1 MGLMQLM
8 VQLGLNATGYETGLK
23 RAHSQAQ
30 SFGNQLSH
38 ELGGKIASAFSVVAI
53 VGGIEEGIRRTIEWA
68 DKMGNLAVRTG
79 IPVEELQVLEIM
91 ASRADVSIDSLVKG
105 YEKLG
110 ITMAKARAGG
120 QESDAYK
127 TLTRLGVSAKQIASG
142 DAQAISG
149 AFANVSEHVRAS
161 ANSAQL
167 LKDLTEGVGKNE
179 LIPAM
184 KEGLGDPD
192 QRAWA
197 ETLAIGANKMA
208 AMKEV
213 ADEFKDVWNTIAA
226 TGKWFVGLLSQ
237 GFIGA
242 LNSFKDF
249 SAGVGGFF
257 DALVHGKNPLTGFG
271 DYSDASRE
279 KHIARTKEMQDQLRG
294 QGGMITEQEEDA
306 TKKTALEHLAA
317 KRKRDAE
324 EILRIHERIQA
335 VAERTAQRS
344 MTDAERLRHI
354 DAQLLEHKEKAAQL
368 SADAWKELKN
378 DSFEK
383 DRVAGAGVAL
393 ERENLKI
400 AELEDQR
407 AQEQAK
413 LDKKDD
419 KANHRAS
426 NNLRSAHASSLVDI
440 GNFLGIAGDPTRGVH
455 EKLDVIH
462 QDLVQIIKKDG
473 AAGGLIFP

>member
-1 MGLMQLM
+1 MSSAVPQKGSRG
-8 VQLGLNATGYETGLK
+8 V
-23 RAHSQAQ
+23 RR
-30 SFGNQLSH
+30 
-38 ELGGKIASAFSVVAI
+38 KIYRGISA
-53 VGGIEEGIRRTIEWA
+53 E
-68 DKMGNLAVRTG
+68 
-79 IPVEELQVLEIM
+79 
-91 ASRADVSIDSLVKG
+91 
-105 YEKLG
+105 
-110 ITMAKARAGG
+110 
-120 QESDAYK
+120 
-127 TLTRLGVSAKQIASG
+127 QIASG

-161 ANSAQL
+161 ATSAQL
-167 LKDLTEGVGKNE
+167 LKDLTEGVGKNARE

-192 QRAWA
+192 QRAWV

-271 DYSDASRE
+271 EYSDASRE

-294 QGGMITEQEEDA
+294 QGGMIQEQEEDA

-368 SADAWKELKN
+368 SADAWKELNN

-383 DRVAGAGVAL
+383 DRVAGAGVAF

-407 AQEQAK
+407 AQ

-419 KANHRAS
+419 KANHRATAL
-426 NNLRSAHASSLVDI
+426 NSAGSKSPLIDI
-440 GNFLGIAGDPTRGVH
+440 GNYLGGGDPNKIVH
-455 EKLDVIH
+455 DKLDILHV
-462 QDLVQIIKKDG
+462 DLRAIIAKDRG
-473 AAGGLIFP
+473 PSNPVFPNS